1 MGLGSACAP
10 SLVAR
15 RVWSTASCRQVHGIG
30 CDLRLQASRGRGRAT
45 VRRGGRRE
53 EGGKSRENF
62 LYGSLA
68 SAKQER
74 CLFNRVCSQPCGQ

>member
-1 MGLGSACAP
+1 MCPLPRIQKGLERG
-10 SLVAR
+10 LVQDKCMELD
-15 RVWSTASCRQVHGIG
+15 VIYVCRHHE
-30 CDLRLQASRGRGRAT
+30 GRGRVM
-45 VRRGGRRE
+45 VRRGGRRK

-74 CLFNRVCSQPCGQ
+74 CLFNRVCSQPCG